1 LLLYGYKIIINL
13 TFHLHKIIYLLKQF
27 KVILHNIVYNT
38 MSTEQTTQST
48 SISNIVALFE
58 TINDTITLFK
68 MQLNSLQQ
76 QVKTLEKSVN
86 KELKGVKKVSDK
98 AAAQKPKTPRAPS
111 GFAKPTKVTK
121 ELCDFMNRPEGTEIA
136 RTEVTKILSE
146 YIKTNKL
153 QEQSEN
159 SKNKIVPD
167 DKLRSLLGITSEE
180 SVNLTF
186 FNIQKYM
193 NKHFISSK
201 SQTQNQVTV
210 ENA

>member
-1 LLLYGYKIIINL
+1 
-13 TFHLHKIIYLLKQF
+13 
-27 KVILHNIVYNT
+27 
-38 MSTEQTTQST
+38 MSTEQNTQST
-48 SISNIVALFE
+48 SISNIVASFN

-86 KELKGVKKVSDK
+86 KELKGVKKVTEK
-98 AAAQKPKTPRAPS
+98 AEKKLKKPRAPS

-201 SQTQNQVTV
+201 NQIQVQGST